1 MATKGSLMK
10 ISVMGTGYVGLVSG
24 VCLADVGHEVTCI
37 DNNADKITLL
47 NNGSIPIY
55 EPGLNELVEKNV
67 NKNRLHFTSNTDSIS
82 EADVVF
88 IAVGTPSADDGCAD
102 LQYVMACAEEI
113 AKKIKKFTVVVNK
126 STVPVG
132 TGKAV
137 EALIAGI
144 TSPDLFEVVSN
155 PEFLREGAA
164 INDFLHPDRIV
175 VGVEGEAARAV
186 MAEVYSSFSDNG
198 VPILYTERQSSE
210 LIKYASN
217 AFLATKISFINE
229 IADLCEK
236 VGADVDDVAKGMGS
250 DTRIGEKFLQAG
262 PGYGGSCFPKDTLA
276 LLNDAHIAGS
286 QLQVVEATVK
296 ANNDRKVS
304 MAAKIINAC
313 NNDVNGKKL
322 AIWGLTFKPGTDDM
336 RDSPSLTIIPI
347 LQKAGAIISSY
358 DPEGMTEAKK
368 HFNNIDLK
376 TSAEGAIKGADALVI
391 LTEWDEFKQF
401 DVNKIAKELST
412 PTLVDLRNCIDRD
425 AAKRNGLNITQIGR
439 KISN

>member
-1 MATKGSLMK
+1 MK